1 MVKKISL
8 VMASLVLSAC
18 VAEDPNGSSS
28 SSVSSQMAISSDAP
42 PSSSSLA
49 VVQGSSL
56 VASSSSMVMVSSA
69 ASSESSVMQSSSAAS
84 LPSGDFDF
92 AKGKLLYEA
101 NCLECHGIQ
110 GTGTAKRPFPI
121 AQVDYSGIMSRADA
135 GGNMPDGKGPLTG
148 NEYKPEHCVGD
159 CAHQVAG
166 YITAGFPGATDVAA
180 AEELGF
186 DGCSSAEG
194 APGKRAIRLLTRHE
208 YQNTVNDIF
217 GLDLNLTTNFPP
229 ESREHGFTNNADL
242 AFVTARHLDEY
253 YSAASRVAAE
263 VQNNLNS
270 GVIGDELNCGANYH
284 CLRTF
289 VEKFGQKIFRRPL
302 DGQEIDDYL
311 AFFTV
316 LQPADQNEGF
326 FNHSDRF
333 KEAVAVGLPALLMS
347 PHFLYRKELG
357 QLSGGVYQ
365 LNDYEMATLIAY
377 TFTGST
383 PDNELL
389 GAARN
394 QQVRTKQQFK
404 AQAERLLAT
413 EKGKDQMARFAIEWW
428 DAGTELI
435 GAKNNNIYTGYSPE
449 VSEAMVGEMEAF
461 FKHVTFDSSGKF
473 QELYTA
479 DYTMLND
486 TLARFYGIGS
496 GLNTGFAKVSNDQR
510 GGILMLGGILASN
523 ASTEETSP
531 VKRGVFV
538 REQLM
543 CDPLPPFPR
552 DVAIPNPDLD
562 PSKPMRQRFEEHSVN
577 PDCQSCHKYFDDIGF
592 TLENFDASGKY
603 RDREKMYDWATFDIL
618 DELDILTQGKVINVD
633 GGEDE
638 HYFTDRWEFSQMM
651 ANANSTKSCMTTQY
665 YRYVAGYTLEDADN
679 CAIENLNKTF
689 AESEFDI
696 QSLLIGITQLDSFSV
711 RK

>member
-1 MVKKISL
+1 MVKKFSL
-8 VMASLVLSAC
+8 VVASLALAAC
-18 VAEDPNGSSS
+18 VAEDPSGSSS
-28 SSVSSQMAISSDAP
+28 SSNSSLAMSSVVVS
-42 PSSSSLA
+42 SSSSLA
-49 VVQGSSL
+49 AV
-56 VASSSSMVMVSSA
+56 SSSSSPAVSSVSSA
-69 ASSESSVMQSSSAAS
+69 SSVS
-84 LPSGDFDF
+84 LPSGDFDLTL
-92 AKGKLLYEA
+92 GKQLYET

-121 AQVDYSGIMSRADA
+121 ADVDYNGVMSRADA

-148 NEYKPEHCVGD
+148 KEYKPEHCVGD

-166 YITAGFPGATDVAA
+166 YITAGFPGATDVEAA
-180 AEELGF
+180 QELGF
-186 DGCSSAEG
+186 SGCSGQEG
-194 APGKRAIRLLTRHE
+194 APAKRAIRLLTRHE

-253 YSAASRVAAE
+253 YSAATRVAAE

-270 GVIGDELNCGANYH
+270 GFIRDALNCSANYH

-289 VEKFGQKIFRRPL
+289 VETFGQKVFRRPL
-302 DGQEIDDYL
+302 EGQEVEDYL

-333 KEAVAVGLPALLMS
+333 KEAIGVGLPALLMS

-357 QLSGGVYQ
+357 KENGGVYQ
-365 LNDYEMATLIAY
+365 LDDYEMATLIAY

-383 PDNELL
+383 PDDELL

-413 EKGKDQMARFAIEWW
+413 EKGKNQMARFAIEWW

-449 VSEAMVGEMEAF
+449 VSEAMVQEMEAF

-486 TLARFYGIGS
+486 TLGRFYGIGS
-496 GLNTGFAKVSNDQR
+496 GLGASFTKVPNNQR
-510 GGILMLGGILASN
+510 GGILMMGGIMASN

-562 PSKPMRQRFEEHSVN
+562 PTKPMRQRFEEHSVN

-603 RDREKMYDWATFDIL
+603 REREKMYDWATFDIL

-633 GGEDE
+633 GGDDE
-638 HYFTDRWEFSQMM
+638 RYFADRWEFSEMM
-651 ANANSTKSCMTTQY
+651 ANADSTKSCMTTQY
-665 YRYVAGYTLEDADN
+665 YRYVAGYTLEEADN

-689 AESEFDI
+689 ADSEFDI

>member
-1 MVKKISL
+1 MVKKFSL
-8 VMASLVLSAC
+8 VVASLALAAC
-18 VAEDPNGSSS
+18 VAEDPSSS
-28 SSVSSQMAISSDAP
+28 SSSSNSSLAISSVVVS
-42 PSSSSLA
+42 SSSSLA
-49 VVQGSSL
+49 AV
-56 VASSSSMVMVSSA
+56 SSSSSPAVSSVSSA
-69 ASSESSVMQSSSAAS
+69 SSVS
-84 LPSGDFDF
+84 LPSGDFDLTL
-92 AKGKLLYEA
+92 GKQLYET

-121 AQVDYSGIMSRADA
+121 ADVDYNGVMSRADA

-148 NEYKPEHCVGD
+148 KEYKPEHCVGD

-166 YITAGFPGATDVAA
+166 YITAGFPGATDVEAA
-180 AEELGF
+180 QELGF
-186 DGCSSAEG
+186 SGCSSQEG
-194 APGKRAIRLLTRHE
+194 APAKRAIRLLTRHE

-253 YSAASRVAAE
+253 YSAATRVAAE

-270 GVIGDELNCGANYH
+270 GFIRDALNCSANYH

-289 VEKFGQKIFRRPL
+289 VETFGQKVFRRPL
-302 DGQEIDDYL
+302 EGQEVEDYL

-333 KEAVAVGLPALLMS
+333 KEAIGVGLPALLMS

-357 QLSGGVYQ
+357 KENGGVYQ
-365 LNDYEMATLIAY
+365 LDDYEMATLIAY

-383 PDNELL
+383 PDDELL

-413 EKGKDQMARFAIEWW
+413 EKGKNQMARFAIEWW

-449 VSEAMVGEMEAF
+449 VSEAMVQEMEAF

-486 TLARFYGIGS
+486 TLGRFYGIGS
-496 GLNTGFAKVSNDQR
+496 GLGASFTKVPNNQR
-510 GGILMLGGILASN
+510 GGILMMGGIMASN

-562 PSKPMRQRFEEHSVN
+562 PTKPMRQRFEEHSVN

-603 RDREKMYDWATFDIL
+603 REREKMYDWATFDIL

-633 GGEDE
+633 GGDDE
-638 HYFTDRWEFSQMM
+638 RYFADRWEFSEMM
-651 ANANSTKSCMTTQY
+651 ANADSTKSCMTTQY
-665 YRYVAGYTLEDADN
+665 YRYVAGYTLEEADN

-689 AESEFDI
+689 ADSEFDI

>member
-1 MVKKISL
+1 MVKKFSL
-8 VMASLVLSAC
+8 VVASLALAAC
-18 VAEDPNGSSS
+18 VAEDPSSS
-28 SSVSSQMAISSDAP
+28 SSSSNSSLAISSVVAS
-42 PSSSSLA
+42 SSSSLA
-49 VVQGSSL
+49 AV
-56 VASSSSMVMVSSA
+56 SSSSSPAVSSVSSA
-69 ASSESSVMQSSSAAS
+69 SSVS
-84 LPSGDFDF
+84 LPSGDFDLTL
-92 AKGKLLYEA
+92 GKQLYET

-121 AQVDYSGIMSRADA
+121 ADVDYNGVMSRADA

-148 NEYKPEHCVGD
+148 KEYKPEHCVGD

-166 YITAGFPGATDVAA
+166 YITAGFPGATDVEAA
-180 AEELGF
+180 QELGF
-186 DGCSSAEG
+186 SGCSSQEG
-194 APGKRAIRLLTRHE
+194 APAKRAIRLLTRHE

-253 YSAASRVAAE
+253 YSAATRVAAE

-270 GVIGDELNCGANYH
+270 GFIRDALNCSANYH

-289 VEKFGQKIFRRPL
+289 VETFGQKVFRRPL
-302 DGQEIDDYL
+302 EGQEVEDYL

-333 KEAVAVGLPALLMS
+333 KEAIGVGLPALLMS

-357 QLSGGVYQ
+357 KENGGVYQ
-365 LNDYEMATLIAY
+365 LDDYEMATLIAY

-383 PDNELL
+383 PDDELL

-413 EKGKDQMARFAIEWW
+413 EKGKNQMARFAIEWW

-449 VSEAMVGEMEAF
+449 VSEAMVQEMEAF

-486 TLARFYGIGS
+486 TLGRFYGIGS
-496 GLNTGFAKVSNDQR
+496 GLGASFTKVPNNQR
-510 GGILMLGGILASN
+510 GGILMMGGIMASN

-562 PSKPMRQRFEEHSVN
+562 PTKPMRQRFEEHSVN

-603 RDREKMYDWATFDIL
+603 REREKMYDWATFDIL

-633 GGEDE
+633 GGDDE
-638 HYFTDRWEFSQMM
+638 RYFADRWEFSEMM
-651 ANANSTKSCMTTQY
+651 ANADSTKSCMTTQY
-665 YRYVAGYTLEDADN
+665 YRYVAGYTLEEADN

-689 AESEFDI
+689 ADSEFDI

>member
-1 MVKKISL
+1 MVKKIGL
-8 VMASLVLSAC
+8 IVASLALAAC

-28 SSVSSQMAISSDAP
+28 SRNSSLAISSVPASSSSSLAAMQ
-42 PSSSSLA
+42 SSSSLA
-49 VVQGSSL
+49 VSS
-56 VASSSSMVMVSSA
+56 ASS
-69 ASSESSVMQSSSAAS
+69 ASSVS
-84 LPSGDFDF
+84 LPSGDFDL
-92 AKGKLLYEA
+92 ALGKQLYET

-121 AQVDYSGIMSRADA
+121 AGVDYNGVMSRADA

-148 NEYKPEHCVGD
+148 KEYKPEHCVGD

-166 YITAGFPGATDVAA
+166 YITAGFPGATDVEAA
-180 AEELGF
+180 QELGF
-186 DGCSSAEG
+186 SGCSSQEG
-194 APGKRAIRLLTRHE
+194 APAKRAIRLLTRHE

-253 YSAASRVAAE
+253 YSAATRVAAE

-270 GVIGDELNCGANYH
+270 GFIRDALNCSANYH

-289 VEKFGQKIFRRPL
+289 VETFGQKIFRRPL
-302 DGQEIDDYL
+302 EGQEVEDYL
-311 AFFTV
+311 AFFTA

-333 KEAVAVGLPALLMS
+333 KEAIGVGLPALLMS
-347 PHFLYRKELG
+347 PHFIYRKELG
-357 QLSGGVYQ
+357 KANGDVYQ
-365 LNDYEMATLIAY
+365 LDDYEMATLIAY

-383 PDNELL
+383 PDDELL
-389 GAARN
+389 AAARN
-394 QQVRTKQQFK
+394 QQVRTKQQYK

-413 EKGKDQMARFAIEWW
+413 EKGKNQMARFAIEWW

-435 GAKNNNIYTGYSPE
+435 GAKNNNIYAGYSPE
-449 VSEAMVGEMEAF
+449 VSEAMVLEMEAF
-461 FKHVTFDSSGKF
+461 FKHVTFDSTGKF

-486 TLARFYGIGS
+486 TLGRFYGIGS
-496 GLNTGFAKVSNDQR
+496 GLGASFTKVANNQR
-510 GGILMLGGILASN
+510 GGILMMGGIMASN

-562 PSKPMRQRFEEHSVN
+562 PTKPMRQRFEEHSVN

-603 RDREKMYDWATFDIL
+603 REREKMVDWATFDIL

-633 GGEDE
+633 GGDDE
-638 HYFTDRWEFSQMM
+638 RYFADRWEFSEMM
-651 ANANSTKSCMTTQY
+651 ANADSTKSCMTTQY
-665 YRYVAGYTLEDADN
+665 YRYVAGYTLEEADN

-689 AESEFDI
+689 ADSEFDI